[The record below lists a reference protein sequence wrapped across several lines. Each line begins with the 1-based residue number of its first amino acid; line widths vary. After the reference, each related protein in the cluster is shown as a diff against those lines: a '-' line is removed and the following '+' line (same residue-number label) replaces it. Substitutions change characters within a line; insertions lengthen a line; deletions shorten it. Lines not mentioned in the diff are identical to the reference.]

1 MAVVKLADYRRSER
15 AETSQG
21 AANMGFVYL
30 HRQFMDS
37 KLYKDSQAVHLWL
50 HLILK
55 ANHADTV
62 VMTDIG
68 EMIVG
73 RGQMITGRPTLV
85 METFIP
91 DNKVRSLLR
100 TFESKGMI
108 KTESKE
114 RKFSLITICK
124 YDDFQAQNCPT
135 NVQQLSNATPHP
147 ERPEHGIRPTNVQQ
161 LSINNNITNNSL
173 TNVRESASFSEIPDQ
188 KKPSLS
194 CEQVVDIYHRV
205 LPEAGGIRTL
215 TDKRRNMIRSFWK
228 KASAVTRDLDGH
240 GFTLQDWESYLNYIA
255 NNCRWM
261 LENRPDQ
268 RTGRTWRRKSLE
280 YFLNVDVYVK
290 TREGACDDL

>member
-1 MAVVKLADYRRSER
+1 MAVVKLADYRRSEC

-124 YDDFQAQNCPT
+124 YDDFQTQNCPT
-135 NVQQLSNATPHP
+135 NVQRLSNATPHP
-147 ERPEHGIRPTNVQQ
+147 ERAEQGICPTNVQR

-173 TNVRESASFSEIPDQ
+173 TNVRESASSSENADQ

-194 CEQVVDIYHRV
+194 CEQVVDVYSRI
-205 LPEAGGIRTL
+205 LPEAQGINIL
-215 TDKRRNMIRSFWK
+215 TDKRRNMIRTFWQ
-228 KASAVTRDLDGH
+228 KASKVTRQLDGH
-240 GFTLQDWESYLNYIA
+240 PFTLNDWEVYLNYIA
-255 NNCRWM
+255 TNCRWM

-268 RTGRTWRRKSLE
+268 RTGKTWRKKSLE
-280 YFLNVDVYVK
+280 FFLNVDVYAR